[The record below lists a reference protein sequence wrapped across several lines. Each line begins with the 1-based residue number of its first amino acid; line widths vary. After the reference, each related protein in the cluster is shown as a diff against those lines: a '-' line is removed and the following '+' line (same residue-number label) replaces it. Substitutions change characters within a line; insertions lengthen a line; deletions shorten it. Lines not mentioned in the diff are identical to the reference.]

1 MGKKAGK
8 CCKKYKQG
16 KRCKHCPKTTL
27 TGVGEMGRLVQRRQS
42 VAVGLLSL
50 VTFLAPAPVWPVEDD
65 WLEAFDAEQALLDR
79 AAAVNDGELEFIP
92 AEAANGAHAH
102 LNRVRITPAS
112 LTDGWIGLE
121 QCHEN
126 IDAVP
131 AAQILFRAGGIRNLE
146 IASSVNIGRAWVE
159 GHSVQLEDVAK
170 DATLC
175 IRGESKALHQIGNG
189 QYRLRNGPY
198 MRRFLDGYYPMRVV
212 LSIDYPSELI
222 RLVGQSPNS
231 QLGFDVEAGDHSL
244 EVVATFEGRLVTC
257 FDFCALGADDCET
270 LLPACAT
277 QQ

>member
-1 MGKKAGK
+1 MFRIVGLG
-8 CCKKYKQG
+8 
-16 KRCKHCPKTTL
+16 TL
-27 TGVGEMGRLVQRRQS
+27 IDRRQLRRGDLLT
-42 VAVGLLSL
+42 VGLLASMS
-50 VTFLAPAPVWPVEDD
+50 VSAPVWSVEED
-65 WLEAFDAEQALLDR
+65 WLEAFDAEQDLLER
-79 AAAVNDGELEFIP
+79 TAAVSDGELEFLP
-92 AEAANGAHAH
+92 PEAANGAHAH
-102 LNRVRITPAS
+102 LNRVRITEKS
-112 LTDGWIGLE
+112 LADGWIGLE

-159 GHSVQLEDVAK
+159 GHSVQLEDVDR

-175 IRGESKALHQIGNG
+175 VRGESKALYQIGSG

-212 LSIDYPSELI
+212 LSIDYPAELI
-222 RLVGQSPNS
+222 RLVGQSPTS
-231 QLGFDVEAGDHSL
+231 QSGFDVATSDRSL
-244 EVVATFEGRLVTC
+244 EVVATFEGRLITC
-257 FDFCALGADDCET
+257 FDFCDLGTSDCEN

>member
-16 KRCKHCPKTTL
+16 KRCKTCPKTKPN
-27 TGVGEMGRLVQRRQS
+27 GAGKMGKLIHFRQS
-42 VAVGLLSL
+42 CAVGLLSL
-50 VTFLAPAPVWPVEDD
+50 VTCFAPVLALSVEDD
-65 WLEAFDAEQALLDR
+65 WPDDVDAELELLER
-79 AAAVNDGELEFIP
+79 VAAVNDGELEFIP

-102 LNRVRITPAS
+102 LNRVQITRES
-112 LTDGWIGLE
+112 LADGWIVLE

-126 IDAVP
+126 LDAVP

-159 GHSVQLEDVAK
+159 GHSVQLQDVDK

-175 IRGESKALHQIGNG
+175 LRAESKALQQIGSG

-222 RLVGQSPNS
+222 RLVGQSPS
-231 QLGFDVEAGDHSL
+231 TQPGFDVAAGEHSL
-244 EVVATFEGRLVTC
+244 QVVATFEGRLVTC
-257 FDFCALGADDCET
+257 FDFCDLGADECESF
-270 LLPACAT
+270 LPACSV